1 MLSFGKRLRELR
13 QKYGLSMDEL
23 GRKIGTKSSR
33 ISDWENE
40 KTTPRSD
47 FVVTASDFFGVTTDW
62 LLKGAE
68 SKGKIKFLSTD
79 YDVDQ
84 LERELSDE
92 EKIFLSE
99 YVNFAIMRKSQN
111 INDADRQ
118 KSERIYKLNIKKKA
132 SNPDVSEVKEIREV
146 IATKIP
152 VLGAAAAG
160 VPIEVI
166 RFVEGYLEVPEKYS
180 NCFSVRVKGDSMIKA
195 GIKNGGFVIVRQ
207 QNYVDNN
214 EIALVMVDNHVTIKR
229 FRLERDAAVL
239 VSENDDIEPM
249 VYNNDC
255 DVRILGKVLD
265 WISPEAAEG
274 LYIQNFN

>member
-1 MLSFGKRLRELR
+1 MSFGKRLRELR

-47 FVVTASDFFGVTTDW
+47 FVVTASDFFEVTTDW
-62 LLKGAE
+62 LLKGTE
-68 SKGKIKFLSTD
+68 HRGKMKFLNTD
-79 YDVDQ
+79 YDIAQ
-84 LERELSDE
+84 LEKELSND

-111 INDADRQ
+111 VNDRGHQ
-118 KSERIYKLNIKKKA
+118 KSERIYKLNTKRKENESVA
-132 SNPDVSEVKEIREV
+132 SEVKEIREV
-146 IATKIP
+146 TATKIP

-180 NCFSVRVKGDSMIKA
+180 NCFSVRVKGNSMIKA
-195 GIKNGGFVIVRQ
+195 GIKDGGFVIVRQ
-207 QNYVDNN
+207 QEYVDNN

-229 FRLERDAAVL
+229 FRLETGVAVL

-265 WISPEAAEG
+265 WISPEAAEC
-274 LYIQNFN
+274 LYVQNFS